1 MAAKKK
7 KKATKKKSGKTKP
20 VETIIGVFWDE
31 RDQAKGV
38 PRKDFK
44 LHFGSGAYGQTISR
58 QTKKAWGKALS
69 QDRKAKRTSNSWAK
83 ALDKS
88 RNR

>member
-1 MAAKKK
+1 MPKKK
-7 KKATKKKSGKTKP
+7 KVTKKKSGKTKP

-38 PRKDFK
+38 PREDLKR
-44 LHFGSGAYGQTISR
+44 HYASGGYGQTISR
-58 QTKKAWGKALS
+58 QTKKGWGKALS

-83 ALDKS
+83 ALDRS